1 VFGVC
6 RTACSFPCKVIS
18 SRLLLTLL
26 YSTTEQ
32 AAISSDLA
40 AMEVLLKTG
49 TEATFKQAR
58 NIYEDGS
65 FSKSIAD
72 IQLDTGA
79 PSKIDAGTVVTVTLS
94 DASIV
99 VGTVR
104 NDVSEGTQA
113 VSIQYQVGEEGGSTC
128 NVGGN
133 PSPILDG
140 CKFNSESVLPFPVPR
155 GILMFVLL
163 FDPRRF

>member
-1 VFGVC
+1 
-6 RTACSFPCKVIS
+6 
-18 SRLLLTLL
+18 LLLTLL

>member
-6 RTACSFPCKVIS
+6 RTACSIPCKVIS
-18 SRLLLTLL
+18 SHLLLTLL

-65 FSKSIAD
+65 FSKSIAE

-79 PSKIDAGTVVTVTLS
+79 PSKIDADIVVTVTLS
-94 DASIV
+94 DGSIV
-99 VGTVR
+99 VGTVMD
-104 NDVSEGTQA
+104 DVLPEGTQA
-113 VSIQYQVGEEGGSTC
+113 ESIQYQVNEEGGSTC
-128 NVGGN
+128 NIYCTKL
-133 PSPILDG
+133 SR
-140 CKFNSESVLPFPVPR
+140 C
-155 GILMFVLL
+155 
-163 FDPRRF
+163 